1 MIALQSALFAELG
14 GFAGLSA
21 LIGSRVY
28 PDIAPQD
35 VARPYVTW
43 SEISFVGTPAIDV
56 GTRETSG
63 LNNYRIQITSWAVKA
78 GTVRDVDAQVRLAM
92 QAATRFKSLI
102 VDARSLDYEPDT
114 KLFGFATD
122 FSVWLKT

>member
-1 MIALQSALFAELG
+1 MIALQSSMFSTLA

-21 LIGSRVY
+21 LVGARIY
-28 PDIAPQD
+28 PEIAQQQ
-35 VARPYVTW
+35 ATKPYVTW
-43 SEISFVGTPAIDV
+43 AEISFVGTPAIDV

-63 LNNYRIQITSWAVKA
+63 LNNYRIQVSSWAVKA

-92 QAATRFKSLI
+92 QAATLFKSLI